1 MNLFSLQADDSIEAF
16 SVGELAF
23 QIKRVLE
30 ADPILC
36 DIAVTGEISNFK
48 AYPSGHLYFTLKDDA
63 AQVRAVMWRKN
74 VARLAYRPSNGDRVV
89 ATGHVEFYGPRGE
102 VSFIADNLRFAGAG
116 AQAEAFERL
125 KAELAAEGL
134 FDTARKRPLPV
145 MPRCIGLI
153 TSAAGAA
160 AHDVIS
166 ILRRRWPLARVL
178 FVPATVQGFEAAE
191 DLMRALSWAASVDD
205 LDVLII
211 GRGGGAAEDLWAFN
225 DEDLARAIAEFPRP
239 VVSAVGHET
248 DFTICDFVADLRA
261 PTPSAAAEL
270 CAPDIREVSALVQ
283 SLRGRLHHAVAG
295 DVELARERL
304 NGLMTRRALTHPHE
318 RLQPMRER
326 VARLR
331 TQVRDAAGRRVKI
344 ERQNVAV
351 RRTQLQAL
359 DPRRVLERGYALVS
373 DTASGQLITSAQGTQ
388 QGDRLHIALRDGTL
402 SARVESEGGQSE
414 SVSS

>member
-1 MNLFSLQADDSIEAF
+1 
-16 SVGELAF
+16 
-23 QIKRVLE
+23 
-30 ADPILC
+30 
-36 DIAVTGEISNFK
+36 
-48 AYPSGHLYFTLKDDA
+48 
-63 AQVRAVMWRKN
+63 
-74 VARLAYRPSNGDRVV
+74 
-89 ATGHVEFYGPRGE
+89 
-102 VSFIADNLRFAGAG
+102 
-116 AQAEAFERL
+116 
-125 KAELAAEGL
+125 
-134 FDTARKRPLPV
+134 
-145 MPRCIGLI
+145 
-153 TSAAGAA
+153 
-160 AHDVIS
+160 
-166 ILRRRWPLARVL
+166 
-178 FVPATVQGFEAAE
+178 
-191 DLMRALSWAASVDD
+191 VDD

-261 PTPSAAAEL
+261 PTPSAAAAL
-270 CAPDIREVSALVQ
+270 CAPDIREVSALVH

-344 ERQNVAV
+344 ERQSVAV

-359 DPRRVLERGYALVS
+359 DPRRVLERSYALVS
-373 DTASGQLITSAQGTQ
+373 DAASGQLVTSAHSTRE
-388 QGDRLHIALRDGTL
+388 GDRLHIALRDGTL
-402 SARVESEGGQSE
+402 AARVEAMVNAPDEANKT
-414 SVSS
+414 